1 FYELFETDDEVLL
14 MKKILFR
21 QFADGVIP
29 MSEIPKLK
37 EQYHSLIKQSIR
49 KRITRLL

>member
-1 FYELFETDDEVLL
+1 
-14 MKKILFR
+14 
-21 QFADGVIP
+21 
-29 MSEIPKLK
+29 EIPKLK

>member
-1 FYELFETDDEVLL
+1 MFETDDEVLL
-14 MKKILFR
+14 MKKTLFR
-21 QFADGVIP
+21 QFVDGVIP

-37 EQYHSLIKQSIR
+37 EQYQSLIKQSIR